1 MPMAMMDQ
9 LIGLVSPTA
18 ALRRAK
24 RMRELGQGAEAFPL
38 VARAAR
44 AGFADAEFWVA
55 QSYLEGSGV
64 PASRPEGVRWLKRAA
79 THGSVD
85 AQALLSS
92 LYLQGLASEV
102 SAEATNSAQSA
113 QLFASDASTAPDFEA
128 AATWARRAA
137 GAGSAQGQAL
147 LGYILTSGPE
157 SMRNLDEAHRC
168 YESSAAAG
176 SPRVI
181 LDLPCHWRNA
191 QKMRRAGAVLPR
203 SCNAPPTLDYLPQ
216 LSCLPC

>member
-24 RMRELGQGAEAFPL
+24 HMREHGQGAEAFPL

-79 THGSVD
+79 AMAVSTPKRCSAHFICK
-85 AQALLSS
+85 AS
-92 LYLQGLASEV
+92 LA
-102 SAEATNSAQSA
+102 
-113 QLFASDASTAPDFEA
+113 
-128 AATWARRAA
+128 
-137 GAGSAQGQAL
+137 
-147 LGYILTSGPE
+147 
-157 SMRNLDEAHRC
+157 
-168 YESSAAAG
+168 
-176 SPRVI
+176 
-181 LDLPCHWRNA
+181 
-191 QKMRRAGAVLPR
+191 K
-203 SCNAPPTLDYLPQ
+203 
-216 LSCLPC
+216 